1 MKKVA
6 VEFKKNGKKY
16 LFFDNN
22 LKLNKDDAV
31 IVDTERGQQLAY
43 VTDIIEKEDNIEHSN
58 VIKIAN
64 KNDIKQ
70 NQINVKDAKKA
81 LSKAT
86 EISEKINLDMKFID
100 AYYNISDYLSDSRI
114 SLNNNPEIVD
124 KNKEYYNEDKIC
136 KEEQSIIIE
145 MINKYLSAINN
156 ALEKKNM
163 NTNKKEILKNIC
175 DNLNE
180 SVDNFEMSRLE
191 EINADIFTL
200 KYTQRG
206 LGGIIIGD
214 DGSSL
219 VCGSMY
225 PISHYI
231 EEFKNEKNKV
241 ANDKIITED
250 EYHNLFETD
259 DNDAFVRLIIPANE
273 PTNDYPTEL
282 NLIGK
287 LPQEFTTDEI
297 IRMKKYSQKMYGKIV
312 NDNNDELNQ
321 KIQSFAKQHGY
332 QKAVYL
338 NDWNGYKCYE
348 PVYDETQPSYTGL
361 PIIILVDD
369 QNNIRMSTSD
379 EAFQQIRDTENN

>member
-1 MKKVA
+1 MINRSEIINIMKEDKTNISRDNVDLYSI
-6 VEFKKNGKKY
+6 KKILEKT
-16 LFFDNN
+16 LE
-22 LKLNKDDAV
+22 KLNSAECITDTRFIPYGRMELLIDEFENNIKD
-31 IVDTERGQQLAY
+31 
-43 VTDIIEKEDNIEHSN
+43 N
-58 VIKIAN
+58 
-64 KNDIKQ
+64 
-70 NQINVKDAKKA
+70 
-81 LSKAT
+81 
-86 EISEKINLDMKFID
+86 KFID

-114 SLNNNPEIVD
+114 SLNNNPEIID

-145 MINKYLSAINN
+145 MINKYLSANNN

-200 KYTQRG
+200 KDTQRG

-231 EEFKNEKNKV
+231 EEFKNKKNKV
-241 ANDKIITED
+241 ANDKIITKE
-250 EYHNLFETD
+250 EYHNLFEID

-297 IRMKKYSQKMYGKIV
+297 IRMKKYSQKMYDKIV
-312 NDNNDELNQ
+312 NDNDDELN
-321 KIQSFAKQHGY
+321 
-332 QKAVYL
+332 
-338 NDWNGYKCYE
+338 
-348 PVYDETQPSYTGL
+348 
-361 PIIILVDD
+361 
-369 QNNIRMSTSD
+369 
-379 EAFQQIRDTENN
+379 

>member
-1 MKKVA
+1 MINRSEIINIMKEDKTNISRDNVDLYA
-6 VEFKKNGKKY
+6 IKKILEKT
-16 LFFDNN
+16 LE
-22 LKLNKDDAV
+22 KLNSVECITDTRFIPYGRMELLIDEFENNIKD
-31 IVDTERGQQLAY
+31 
-43 VTDIIEKEDNIEHSN
+43 N
-58 VIKIAN
+58 
-64 KNDIKQ
+64 
-70 NQINVKDAKKA
+70 
-81 LSKAT
+81 
-86 EISEKINLDMKFID
+86 KFID

-200 KYTQRG
+200 KDTQRG

-273 PTNDYPTEL
+273 PTNDYSTEL